1 RRASR
6 RAAGRTGTCRAGARA
21 SAGGNAFMNTIE
33 IVLVAAFAL
42 VGVGLYGLLATR
54 NLIKVVIAL
63 QIMIKG
69 ALLALVMAGRATDQ
83 VALVQSL
90 ALTVIV
96 ADTVVAVIGL
106 AFAVQVKR
114 MRGTLDLHALSELR
128 G

>member
-1 RRASR
+1 
-6 RAAGRTGTCRAGARA
+6 
-21 SAGGNAFMNTIE
+21 MNTLE

-42 VGVGLYGLLATR
+42 AGVGLYGLLITR

-69 ALLALVMAGRATDQ
+69 ALLALVMAGRASDQ
-83 VALVQSL
+83 LALGQSL
-90 ALTVIV
+90 AMTVIV

-114 MRGTLDLHALSELR
+114 LRGALDLRALSELR

>member
-1 RRASR
+1 
-6 RAAGRTGTCRAGARA
+6 
-21 SAGGNAFMNTIE
+21 MNTIE

-69 ALLALVMAGRATDQ
+69 AVLALVMAGAASDQ
-83 VALVQSL
+83 LALGQSL